1 MEWLKAKLDYL
12 NDGKLK
18 NVPINLKKLSNV
30 VSKEVLIN
38 TKINTLNTK
47 TNNLENNISDAS
59 TLIQTNQYNTDEQNL
74 EKKHWRCW

>member
-1 MEWLKAKLDYL
+1 M
-12 NDGKLK
+12 K

-47 TNNLENNISDAS
+47 TNNLENKISDAS

-74 EKKHWRCW
+74 EKKHWRC